1 VTDRIPI
8 YELHIRPLF
17 RLVDREHMSPFF
29 NLWDYDAVKQN
40 ATKIQQRL
48 RSSMPPA
55 ILGGPWPPELVT
67 MFGRWVTAG
76 CPRLVVGKG
85 ANYQL
90 TRSGT
95 SYHLECNVQ
104 VPSDTM
110 QAWLDI
116 VDTDPT
122 RRTYRLYIDPSGAG
136 QGAPGSLTISDD
148 FDDAANISAVQVIDA
163 SGTQTVTLSTA

>member
-1 VTDRIPI
+1 MADRTPV

-17 RLVDREHMSPFF
+17 RLVDREHMSLFF

-40 ATKIQQRL
+40 ANMILQRL
-48 RSSMPPA
+48 RSSMPPKS
-55 ILGGPWPPELVT
+55 LGGPWPPELVT

-76 CPRLVVGKG
+76 CPRLVVGTG

-90 TRSGT
+90 TKSGT

-104 VPSDTM
+104 VPNDTM

-116 VDTDPT
+116 VDTDPAH
-122 RRTYRLYIDPSGAG
+122 RTYRLYIDPTGGG

-148 FDDAANISAVQVIDA
+148 FDEAANVSAVQVIDA
-163 SGTQTVTLSTA
+163 AGTQTVSVPTA